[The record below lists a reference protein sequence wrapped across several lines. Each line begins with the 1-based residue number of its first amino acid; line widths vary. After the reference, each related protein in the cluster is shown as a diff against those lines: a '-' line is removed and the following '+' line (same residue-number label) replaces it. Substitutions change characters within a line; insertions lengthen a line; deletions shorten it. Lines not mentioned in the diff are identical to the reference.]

1 MNHIEIG
8 GVQHPLLFNMIA
20 IEAVMED
27 LNATDFSQLSE
38 HVNSALISKSLKFTR
53 ICAHRGIQ
61 AGYRKLKQQN
71 PFEDIDDL
79 ADAIQSFYDVE
90 PAMIQFTKSVE
101 EFFKPR
107 QSEGFIETIAAGEPK
122 RKKQNP

>member
-20 IEAVMED
+20 IESVMDD

-38 HVNSALISKSLKFTR
+38 HVNSAMISKSLKFTR
-53 ICAHRGIQ
+53 ICAHRGIE
-61 AGYRKLKQQN
+61 AGYRKLKQDN

-79 ADAIQSFYDVE
+79 ADAIVSFYEVE
-90 PAMIQFTKSVE
+90 PAMVEFTKAVE

-107 QSEGFIETIAAGEPK
+107 NTEGFITPSGEPK
-122 RKKQNP
+122 RKKKTP